1 MNPRKVLRIARW
13 EVSRNAGTVN
23 RATVA
28 LVVVGAA
35 LGLLVGPAVVG
46 QGVDFDRGI
55 YTVGV
60 DDDSPYSA
68 VVERN
73 PQFVA
78 ANASVEDLETDAVD
92 VVVRGSQVYYAPDD
106 EKSRAAYDEFREAIQ
121 RHNDDLMRQ
130 ERNESAAFPVNVTL
144 QYRSRTVGGIGGTGS
159 VSSGADGTGAGG
171 DGGDGGGESDVDG
184 TGAGSGD
191 GDGGDDDGGGVF
203 GAPDIGGAGFLGGD
217 TRGAP
222 GDIQPPFPFGS
233 LILAFVFVVPM
244 NFVIQAYGSSI
255 MEERLNRRG
264 ELMLVSPVTRGDIV
278 AGKTLPYFLVLA
290 VVTTLI
296 AVAVGGS
303 WLSVAAVLPVA
314 LLFLA
319 AAFVAGMFA
328 RSFKELSFV
337 TVALSVFLT
346 SYVFLPAIFT
356 EVTPIALISPLTV
369 VVRDLSGSGV
379 SLVEYGFS
387 TGPFLLSALVLFAL
401 GSGVYREEDM
411 FTQRAIPHKVL
422 DAVVSQVRGRRSV
435 FVLSVAFIP
444 FVIVAELLV
453 VAATFPL
460 SGAIT
465 SNPLLNL
472 VGIVVLFVAIAVV
485 EELAKSVHVYAGFAH
500 ARFDRTTRVALVLG
514 ALAGAGFF
522 VGEKLVLVVQLVG
535 LQDYV
540 VGQAAFGV
548 GGGAG
553 AGAFRPVVAGALLL
567 APLLLHA
574 LTAML
579 SAVGASRGRAGWG
592 AGLAVAVVVHVIYNL
607 TVLALAYGP
616 GVTGGGV

>member
-1 MNPRKVLRIARW
+1 
-13 EVSRNAGTVN
+13 
-23 RATVA
+23 
-28 LVVVGAA
+28 
-35 LGLLVGPAVVG
+35 
-46 QGVDFDRGI
+46 
-55 YTVGV
+55 
-60 DDDSPYSA
+60 
-68 VVERN
+68 
-73 PQFVA
+73 
-78 ANASVEDLETDAVD
+78 
-92 VVVRGSQVYYAPDD
+92 VYYATDRA
-106 EKSRAAYDEFREAIQ
+106 KSRAAYDEFRNAVQ
-121 RHNDDLMRQ
+121 RYNDHLMDR
-130 ERNESAAFPVNVTL
+130 EPNRSAALPINVSL
-144 QYRSRTVGGIGGTGS
+144 EYRSQAGGEIRGATTGGGDGDTGGGNGEVGGTGDE
-159 VSSGADGTGAGG
+159 SSG
-171 DGGDGGGESDVDG
+171 DGGDGAG
-184 TGAGSGD
+184 TAGSGS
-191 GDGGDDDGGGVF
+191 GGNGGNGFGVLNV
-203 GAPDIGGAGFLGGD
+203 GGSSLLGGQ
-217 TRGAP
+217 TEGTP

-233 LILAFVFVVPM
+233 LVLAFVFVVPM

-264 ELMLVSPVTRGDIV
+264 ELMLVAPVSRGDII

-290 VVTTLI
+290 IVTALI

-303 WLSVAAVLPVA
+303 WLSVVAVLPIA

-319 AAFVAGMFA
+319 TAFVGGMFA

-337 TVALSVFLT
+337 TVSLSVFLT

-369 VVRDLSGSGV
+369 VVRDLAGTGV
-379 SLVEYGFS
+379 SLVEYVFS
-387 TGPFLLSALVLFAL
+387 TGPFLLSALILFAL
-401 GSGVYREEDM
+401 GAGVYREEDM

-435 FVLSVAFIP
+435 LVLSVAFIP

-465 SNPLLNL
+465 GNPLLNRL
-472 VGIVVLFVAIAVV
+472 GIVLLFVAVAVV
-485 EELAKSVHVYAGFAH
+485 EELAKSLHVYAGFAH
-500 ARFDRTTRVALVLG
+500 ARFDRTTAVAIVVG

-522 VGEKLVLVVQLVG
+522 LGEKLVLVAQLVG

-553 AGAFRPVVAGALLL
+553 ALSFGLLPAAVLLL
-567 APLLLHA
+567 APLALHA
-574 LTAML
+574 VTAII
-579 SAVGASRGRAGWG
+579 SAVGASRGRRGWIV
-592 AGLAVAVVVHVIYNL
+592 GLAVAAGVHLIYNL
-607 TVLALAYGP
+607 SVLVLVYDT